1 MADDIKS
8 KRVKPNPSTGT
19 ISGDISKFVLN
30 PLKSLFKDERKNQVE
45 EEAIVQ
51 GEEQNVYEPEEVKL
65 DQKHIDLLYSYI
77 KETAYPGYEFEGNT
91 VVKHAKDN
99 QWSLIDHNGVFEEEV
114 LKPAVNKY
122 AEQWGWPMNLKS
134 THYHDLSFNRFWTRI
149 TTNDQYQSL
158 HDHQGVFSFTIWL
171 KIPTDWKDE
180 QEGDAG
186 FAHPEATDFVF
197 TYTDVLGR
205 IQKFKLHLFLITIF
219 AP

>member
-1 MADDIKS
+1 MEYNFNTL
-8 KRVKPNPSTGT
+8 PNFG
-19 ISGDISKFVLN
+19 VL
-30 PLKSLFKDERKNQVE
+30 
-45 EEAIVQ
+45 
-51 GEEQNVYEPEEVKL
+51 EVKL
-65 DQKHIDLLYSYI
+65 EQKHIDLLYSYI

-122 AEQWGWPMNLKS
+122 AQQWGWPMNLKS

-205 IQKFKLHLFLITIF
+205 IQKFNYKLCPDMEGTMVVFPSDFNHMVLPGWTKEGEYRIAVAGDISLASH
-219 AP
+219 APGEQLAG